1 MKLLSVLVGGLSLLS
16 ASLSFGQSREPHG
29 PRCACGADHSP
40 RFASPEARFL
50 SPTIRGQT
58 PISVDP
64 YFSSSRRVSEPIT
77 THSVARVEHFEP
89 TPVRAIAD
97 CAPLQISI
105 PEGLL
110 NRLLTEE
117 RSEIAPVRDVIA
129 KADVFGRQQT
139 STRVVVDLKP
149 SADDAELHLVLTGA
163 IHSDT
168 VGVTSQAAVK
178 TLGRHD
184 VLAIKPVMFDG
195 YQITTKRPQVRVDV
209 HNEHVAAATAFDGT
223 LFGGMARNTA
233 IKTANKKKA
242 QVDAETAEH
251 LSAQLGPQF
260 NREADRQLAQFN
272 REWRDGLRS
281 RFGNLWPQQLTARSS
296 DSELVL
302 SAAWSD
308 APAMSW
314 QEIGKSDS
322 TRSRVTNSD
331 AVTVWLHESVINAW
345 LRKLDLGGKTMTEAE
360 LRGVL
365 ESFIARLGGRVQPKA
380 TDKKLAVQPLP
391 GTAPLIRLG
400 QKDPVRVTIADGQ
413 VQLIVVA
420 SIEVA
425 GQQVLAQDEITL
437 PWSSKLERG
446 QWHLAPGQL
455 AFAKADTGV
464 SLVGMVETMVR
475 TQLAAAIPE
484 ITFPDSIPLPIVTPN
499 QRVTE
504 LRLARSEASAGW
516 LEFSMAVGNAVQ
528 PIREPQLQQP
538 QPEEYVPVEPIRS
551 EPVPVSPPRLRAPTD
566 FESRRDRSFFR

>member
-1 MKLLSVLVGGLSLLS
+1 MKWFSFFVGGLSLLPT
-16 ASLSFGQSREPHG
+16 AMAFGQSRD
-29 PRCACGADHSP
+29 PRTPVCPCGVDHSL
-40 RFASPEARFL
+40 RSASPDARFF
-50 SPTIRGQT
+50 SHAGPTPHLIAA
-58 PISVDP
+58 DP
-64 YFSSSRRVSEPIT
+64 FFSSRGVRAPVTP
-77 THSVARVEHFEP
+77 HSVARLETFEP

-139 STRVVVDLKP
+139 STRVVVDLQP

-233 IKTANKKKA
+233 IKTANKKKS

-281 RFGNLWPQQLTARSS
+281 RFGNLWPQRLTARSTDS
-296 DSELVL
+296 DLVL

-314 QEIGKSDS
+314 QQVDQSGS
-322 TRSRVTNSD
+322 TRRRVTNSD
-331 AVTVWLHESVINAW
+331 DVTVWLHESVINAW
-345 LRKLDLGGKTMTEAE
+345 LRTLDLGGKTMTEAE

-365 ESFIARLGGRVQPKA
+365 ESFVVKLGGRVQQKA
-380 TDKKLAVQPLP
+380 TDKKLTAQPLP
-391 GTAPLIRLG
+391 GAAPLIRLG
-400 QKDPVRVTIADGQ
+400 KNDPVRVAIADGE
-413 VQLIVVA
+413 VRLIVVA
-420 SIEVA
+420 GIEVA
-425 GQQVLAQDEITL
+425 GQTVLAQDEITL
-437 PWSSKLERG
+437 PMTSKLERG
-446 QWHLAPGQL
+446 DWHLTPGQL

-464 SLVGMVETMVR
+464 SLVGMVETMAR

-484 ITFPDSIPLPIVTPN
+484 ITFPDAIPVPLVSPN
-499 QRVTE
+499 QRLTAM
-504 LRLARSEASAGW
+504 RLARAEASSGW
-516 LEFSMAVGNAVQ
+516 LEFSLAFGSTPQ
-528 PIREPQLQQP
+528 PIREPQLRQP
-538 QPEEYVPVEPIRS
+538 QPEEYLPVEQFRS

>member
-1 MKLLSVLVGGLSLLS
+1 MKWFSVFVGGLSLLPT
-16 ASLSFGQSREPHG
+16 AMAFGQSRD
-29 PRCACGADHSP
+29 PRTPVCPCGVDHSL
-40 RFASPEARFL
+40 RSASPDARFF
-50 SPTIRGQT
+50 SHAGPTPHLIAA
-58 PISVDP
+58 DP
-64 YFSSSRRVSEPIT
+64 FFSSGGVRAPVT
-77 THSVARVEHFEP
+77 THSVARLETFEP

-129 KADVFGRQQT
+129 KADVFGQQQT
-139 STRVVVDLKP
+139 STRVIVDLQP

-163 IHSDT
+163 IHSNT

-195 YQITTKRPQVRVDV
+195 YQITTRRPQVRVDV

-233 IKTANKKKA
+233 IKTANKQKK

-281 RFGNLWPQQLTARSS
+281 RFGNLWPQRLTARSTDS
-296 DSELVL
+296 DLVL
-302 SAAWSD
+302 SAAWAD

-314 QEIGKSDS
+314 QQIGQSS
-322 TRSRVTNSD
+322 SARRRVTNSD
-331 AVTVWLHESVINAW
+331 DVTVWLHESVINAW
-345 LRKLDLGGKTMTEAE
+345 LRTLDLGGKTMTEAE

-365 ESFIARLGGRVQPKA
+365 ESFVVKLGGRVQPKA
-380 TDKKLAVQPLP
+380 TDKKLAAQPLP
-391 GTAPLIRLG
+391 GAAPLIRLG
-400 QKDPVRVTIADGQ
+400 KTDPVRVAIADGE
-413 VQLIVVA
+413 VRLIVVA
-420 SIEVA
+420 GIEVA
-425 GQQVLAQDEITL
+425 GQTVLAQDEITL
-437 PWSSKLERG
+437 PMTSKLERG
-446 QWHLAPGQL
+446 DWHLTPGQL

-464 SLVGMVETMVR
+464 SLVGMVETMAR

-484 ITFPDSIPLPIVTPN
+484 ITFPDAIPVPLVSPN
-499 QRVTE
+499 QRLTAM
-504 LRLARSEASAGW
+504 RLARAEASSGW
-516 LEFSMAVGNAVQ
+516 LEFSLAFGSTPQ
-528 PIREPQLQQP
+528 PIREPQLRQP
-538 QPEEYVPVEPIRS
+538 QPEEYVPVEQFRS

>member
-1 MKLLSVLVGGLSLLS
+1 MRWFSFFVGGLSLLPT
-16 ASLSFGQSREPHG
+16 AMAFGQSRD
-29 PRCACGADHSP
+29 PRTPVCPCGVDHSL
-40 RFASPEARFL
+40 RSASPDARFF
-50 SPTIRGQT
+50 SHAGPTPHLIAA
-58 PISVDP
+58 DP
-64 YFSSSRRVSEPIT
+64 FFSSRGVRAPAT
-77 THSVARVEHFEP
+77 THSVARLETFEP

-139 STRVVVDLKP
+139 STRVVVDLQP

-195 YQITTKRPQVRVDV
+195 YQITTRRPQVRVDV

-233 IKTANKKKA
+233 IKTANKKKS

-281 RFGNLWPQQLTARSS
+281 RFGNLWPQRLTARSS

-302 SAAWSD
+302 SAAWAD

-314 QEIGKSDS
+314 QQIGQSS
-322 TRSRVTNSD
+322 SARRRVTNSD
-331 AVTVWLHESVINAW
+331 DVTVWLHESVINAW
-345 LRKLDLGGKTMTEAE
+345 LRTLDLGGKTMTEAE

-365 ESFIARLGGRVQPKA
+365 ESFVVKLGGRVLPKA
-380 TDKKLAVQPLP
+380 TDKKLAAQPLP

-400 QKDPVRVTIADGQ
+400 KDDPVRVAITDGE
-413 VQLIVVA
+413 VRLIVVA
-420 SIEVA
+420 GIEVA
-425 GQQVLAQDEITL
+425 GQTVLAQDEITL
-437 PWSSKLERG
+437 PMTSKLERG
-446 QWHLAPGQL
+446 DWHLTPGQL

-464 SLVGMVETMVR
+464 SLVGMVETMAR

-484 ITFPDSIPLPIVTPN
+484 ITFPDAIPVPLVSPN
-499 QRVTE
+499 QRLTAM
-504 LRLARSEASAGW
+504 RLARAEASSGW
-516 LEFSMAVGNAVQ
+516 LEFSLAFGSTPQ
-528 PIREPQLQQP
+528 PIREPQLRQP
-538 QPEEYVPVEPIRS
+538 QPEEYLPVEQFRS